1 MIQRV
6 YFLVHKKLDSIYQAL
21 FVLYL
26 MLYLKVIKYRRKQIN
41 KDLPWK
47 EEQMDIRKLEYFEA
61 VSRLGNFTK
70 AAEELH
76 VAQPSIS
83 NAIKSLE
90 DELGVKLFAR
100 DKRNVAL
107 TYEGRIFRPKV
118 VQILELVDNTT
129 KEMIAMSKERNNIIN
144 IGIPPVVG
152 GTILPKIFGDFQE
165 KYPEIKIQILELGSN
180 GIIKAIEDNEID
192 LGFYVLPK
200 KKDDK
205 LETIEVLKGDIKV
218 VLSKN
223 HPLASQD
230 VIDIRD
236 TLNEKIIH
244 VPEHTFVRK
253 NIDGQFKKYNAEPDI
268 LVAPEQLLNTISLVE
283 KDLGITFVLG
293 EHEIIRNNNNLIMKS
308 LKEAINFKAGFSWKR
323 DIDITL
329 AMEKFIKYIRDEM

>member
-1 MIQRV
+1 
-6 YFLVHKKLDSIYQAL
+6 
-21 FVLYL
+21 
-26 MLYLKVIKYRRKQIN
+26 
-41 KDLPWK
+41 
-47 EEQMDIRKLEYFEA
+47 MDIRKLEYFEA

-90 DELGVKLFAR
+90 EELGVKLFAR

-107 TYEGRIFRPKV
+107 TYEGKTFRTKV
-118 VQILELVDNTT
+118 VQILELVDNTVD
-129 KEMIAMSKERNNIIN
+129 EMRGMSKERNNIIN

-152 GTILPKIFGDFQE
+152 GTILPKIFGDFQ
-165 KYPEIKIQILELGSN
+165 KNYPEIKIQILELGSN
-180 GIIKAIEDNEID
+180 AIKKAIEDNEID

-218 VLSKN
+218 VLSKD

-253 NIDGQFKKYNAEPDI
+253 NIDGQFKKYKVEPDI
-268 LVAPEQLLNTISLVE
+268 LVVPEQLLNTLSLVE
-283 KDLGITFVLG
+283 KNLGITFVLG
-293 EHEIIRNNNNLIMKS
+293 EHDIIRNNKNLEMKS
-308 LKEAINFKAGFSWKR
+308 FKEAINFKAGFSWKR

-329 AMEKFIKYIRDEM
+329 AMGKFIRFIKDEM